1 MAICIYMSS
10 YNTQFP
16 CHFII
21 ITQTPGRLDM
31 YVNTVLYLYEST
43 SKMVV
48 LLVILLQDPWH
59 VQIACQQILQD
70 IDFTPPPPFTDTF

>member
-1 MAICIYMSS
+1 MAICIYMSL
-10 YNTQFP
+10 YKTQFH

-31 YVNTVLYLYEST
+31 YVYTVLYLYEST

-59 VQIACQQILQD
+59 VHISCQKIYK
-70 IDFTPPPPFTDTF
+70 I